1 MNEENNQLLDGK
13 VDGNLRMKI
22 DNKNQQYE
30 VEVNFNA
37 ELALNN
43 IDPIKL
49 FTQDKGLVKMNKPF

>member
-13 VDGNLRMKI
+13 VDSNLKMKI

-30 VEVNFNA
+30 VDASFHA
-37 ELALNN
+37 ELKLNN

-49 FTQDKGLVKMNKPF
+49 FTQDKSLVKMNKPF

>member
-13 VDGNLRMKI
+13 VDGNLIMKI

-37 ELALNN
+37 ELTLNN

-49 FTQDKGLVKMNKPF
+49 LTQDKGLVKMNKPF

>member
-13 VDGNLRMKI
+13 VDGNLKMKI

-30 VEVNFNA
+30 VDANFHA
-37 ELALNN
+37 ELKLNN

-49 FTQDKGLVKMNKPF
+49 FTKDKGLVKMNKPF

>member
-13 VDGNLRMKI
+13 VDGNLKMKI

-30 VEVNFNA
+30 VDTSFHA
-37 ELALNN
+37 ELKLNN

-49 FTQDKGLVKMNKPF
+49 FTKDKGLVKMNKPF